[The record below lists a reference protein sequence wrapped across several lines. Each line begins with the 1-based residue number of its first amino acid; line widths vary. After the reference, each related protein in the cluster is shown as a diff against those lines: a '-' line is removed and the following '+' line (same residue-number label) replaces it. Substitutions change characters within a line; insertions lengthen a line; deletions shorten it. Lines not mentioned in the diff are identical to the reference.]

1 MEPIKPLERID
12 DNWTVPQLEYVWKF
26 CNEYDV
32 KKKPFWEEE
41 NKGRVCYIHF
51 VDRYNE
57 GEVQLGWS
65 FEEYDNDKYVNVILR
80 LYGMDKEKMW
90 YLLLFFSDFSHGEGL
105 GVDGEDPK
113 DERNFFF
120 EAMRTYFGR
129 NKMKITLDIEGVR
142 KKLYIKNPFNLWLL
156 TGLAYS
162 VSDTDKVKEFVK
174 DVFKEV
180 RQRHHELVIAMVS
193 VLESEGRLLIVNEK
207 ESMTV
212 TRWYFYQML
221 HVFLESFGTPDGDK
235 SQQINDLCKEFSLTG
250 RERLTLQTDMNGF
263 IDTMAEVMKLKNSAS
278 PLRTQINGANIN
290 RHYYIWHQTAEIATE
305 REE

>member
-1 MEPIKPLERID
+1 MESIKPLERIND
-12 DNWTVPQLEYVWKF
+12 VNCPQLEYVWKF
-26 CNEYDV
+26 CIEYDE
-32 KKKPFWEEE
+32 KKKNFWEEGE
-41 NKGRVCYIHF
+41 GGHCYSAF
-51 VDRYNE
+51 VQRYNRWKYKD
-57 GEVQLGWS
+57 EVQLGWPI
-65 FEEYDNDKYVNVILR
+65 EEYDNDKYVNVMLR

-105 GVDGEDPK
+105 GVDLLTPQTEV
-113 DERNFFF
+113 EEFFK
-120 EAMRTYFGR
+120 AIDKHLGK
-129 NKMKITLDIEGVR
+129 KMTITLDIEGE
-142 KKLYIKNPFNLWLL
+142 KHKLYIKRPVSFCILL
-156 TGLAYS
+156 ELAYLD
-162 VSDTDKVKEFVK
+162 DTKKLAKELSRGFAEMCQNV
-174 DVFKEV
+174 
-180 RQRHHELVIAMVS
+180 
-193 VLESEGRLLIVNEK
+193 EGYFSRGEIGYTTNEK

-278 PLRTQINGANIN
+278 PLRTQTNGANIKADHMN

>member
-32 KKKPFWEEE
+32 KKKPFWEDE
-41 NKGRVCYIHF
+41 NEGRLCYFHF

-57 GEVQLGWS
+57 GEVQLGWP

-105 GVDGEDPK
+105 GVDWESPMVELTK
-113 DERNFFF
+113 FS
-120 EAMRTYFGR
+120 EAMRKHLGKK
-129 NKMKITLDIEGVR
+129 KMTITLDIEGVR
-142 KKLYIKNPFNLWLL
+142 NKLYIRNDFNFFCL
-156 TGLAYS
+156 TALAYS
-162 VSDTDKVKEFVK
+162 GKYKEFVK
-174 DVFKEV
+174 EYLKKLSV
-180 RQRHHELVIAMVS
+180 RNPELGFGLAAMYS
-193 VLESEGRLLIVNEK
+193 TATIVNEK

-278 PLRTQINGANIN
+278 PLRTQTNGANIKADHMN